1 MTSVTIT
8 IISPSILSHLLTR
21 KVKVWFVGTIVV
33 LYNRFGSFFF
43 FYLECVYN
51 FCLVSDCKDC
61 LH

>member
-43 FYLECVYN
+43 YLECVYN

>member
-8 IISPSILSHLLTR
+8 IISLSILSHLLTR

-43 FYLECVYN
+43 L
-51 FCLVSDCKDC
+51 S
-61 LH
+61 